1 MVNKTAIDCDVV
13 VVGAGLVGL
22 TAVVALA
29 QQGRRVVLVDA
40 KPKPVYQ
47 MQDWDARIYALTPAT
62 ESFLKTIGVW
72 DAVDLSRINPVHA
85 MTLWHVDGDSSQQN
99 PLNLL
104 AEDANITQLACIAE
118 SSNLLQALWQQ
129 IDALAVPVVMGVPSH
144 DLQYT
149 DDKIVLVLDNH
160 ASIAARLLVAAD
172 SAHSFVR
179 QHLAIST
186 KVKDFNQLALV
197 ANYQIEKPHGNIA
210 YQWFSSHETLALLPL
225 PNQHVSMVWALA
237 RADAERL
244 LMLKGAELALT
255 LEKQVDYLLG
265 SLKPVSQTFSF
276 ELRQVTARAL
286 IANRVVLI
294 GDAAHQVHPMAGQG
308 ANLGFRDVIGL
319 VDLIAHTHA
328 LQDIG
333 DQAFLRG
340 YERARKTDIAGMNVL
355 TSGLDSLFAT
365 DSPLLKRMTVVGM
378 RQLSNLPRLKAFLI
392 KQATA

>member
-29 QQGRRVVLVDA
+29 QQGRRVVLVDE

-104 AEDANITQLACIAE
+104 AEDANINQLACIAE

-255 LEKQVDYLLG
+255 LEKQIDYLLG

-365 DSPLLKRMTVVGM
+365 DSPLLKRMTAVGM
-378 RQLSNLPRLKAFLI
+378 R
-392 KQATA
+392 

>member
-160 ASIAARLLVAAD
+160 ASIVARLLVAAD

-255 LEKQVDYLLG
+255 LEKQIDYLLG

-340 YERARKTDIAGMNVL
+340 YERARKTDIAGMNAL

-365 DSPLLKRMTVVGM
+365 DSPLLKRMTAVGM